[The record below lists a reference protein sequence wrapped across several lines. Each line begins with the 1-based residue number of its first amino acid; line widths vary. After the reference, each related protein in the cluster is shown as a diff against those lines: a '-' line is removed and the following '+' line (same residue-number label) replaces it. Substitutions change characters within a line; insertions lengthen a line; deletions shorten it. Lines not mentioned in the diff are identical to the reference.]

1 MTYCQ
6 QDLHEA
12 WSKTATTIHD
22 ILSTRPAQSMV
33 EDSNNNTWHTVNKTR
48 TKHGRRQQ
56 QQYMTY
62 CRQDP
67 HEAWSK
73 TATTIHDILSTRP
86 ARSMVEDSNNNT
98 WHTVDETRTKHGRR
112 QQQQY
117 MTYCRRDPHKA
128 WSKTAT
134 TIHDIL
140 STRPAR
146 SMVEDS
152 NNNTWHTVD
161 ETRTKHGRRQQ
172 QQYMTYC
179 QQDPHKAWSKTA
191 TTIHDILSTRPAQSM
206 VEDSNN
212 NTWHVTTNMQTKF
225 VPNISNSSLN
235 VRTWLFFK
243 ECNTTGGRLCS
254 SSLLP
259 LHRRQRCLW
268 SCNIILINY
277 CKIPVSL
284 Q

>member
-1 MTYCQ
+1 M
-6 QDLHEA
+6 
-12 WSKTATTIHD
+12 
-22 ILSTRPAQSMV
+22 R
-33 EDSNNNTWHTVNKTR
+33 
-48 TKHGRRQQ
+48 
-56 QQYMTY
+56 Y
-62 CRQDP
+62 CRQD
-67 HEAWSK
+67 
-73 TATTIHDILSTRP
+73 L
-86 ARSMVEDSNNNT
+86 
-98 WHTVDETRTKHGRR
+98 
-112 QQQQY
+112 
-117 MTYCRRDPHKA
+117 HKA

-134 TIHDIL
+134 AIHDIL

-179 QQDPHKAWSKTA
+179 QQDLHEAWSKTA
-191 TTIHDILSTRPAQSM
+191 TTMHDILSTRPARSM

-212 NTWHVTTNMQTKF
+212 NTWHTVDETRTKHGRRQQQQYMTC
-225 VPNISNSSLN
+225 NHKHANKIRTKYLKLITWC
-235 VRTWLFFK
+235 TWLFFK

-259 LHRRQRCLW
+259 LHGRQRCLW

-284 Q
+284 QFTNKLHRIKSYYIINVCLPRGVRHQQKPCVRFRIPWLV